1 MSGQT
6 LHSVCLTNIKWRML
20 YTVTGDII
28 LLTNEK
34 SVTKMKN
41 LIPTTQSLEKLSKL
55 IIVLLIAINS
65 SLVTAI
71 YINLT
76 LPEDKEVMILNRYF
90 NYPEKEKYDDSD
102 MQLII
107 FGDVRHERKNEY

>member
-1 MSGQT
+1 R
-6 LHSVCLTNIKWRML
+6 HSVCQTSIKWQML

-34 SVTKMKN
+34 FVTKMKN
-41 LIPTTQSLEKLSKL
+41 PIHTTQFLERLSKL

-65 SLVTAI
+65 SLITAI

-76 LPEDKEVMILNRYF
+76 LPEDQGVMILNRYF